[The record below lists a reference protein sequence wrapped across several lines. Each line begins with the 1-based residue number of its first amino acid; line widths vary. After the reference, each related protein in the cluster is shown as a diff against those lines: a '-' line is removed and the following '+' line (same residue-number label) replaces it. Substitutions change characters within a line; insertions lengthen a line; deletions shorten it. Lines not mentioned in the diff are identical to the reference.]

1 MYLTLIKTFLTAKA
15 AWIKYA
21 VMAILTVMV
30 LAYVYSA
37 GKHSERAEWLSKE
50 AKFLTQQNEIKE
62 AAEKRVE
69 EQQAKYNEILM
80 GVINEHNKEKTELDN
95 RIAVLSNQRMFINTK
110 KCTGSGGVSAKTES
124 SGQPDS
130 SSDRTELS
138 AEDAEN
144 IRNDYAT
151 AQQLVNQYN
160 DLRAL
165 CLPLVEVVQ

>member
-1 MYLTLIKTFLTAKA
+1 
-15 AWIKYA
+15 
-21 VMAILTVMV
+21 MV
-30 LAYVYSA
+30 LAYVYGA
-37 GKHSERAEWLSKE
+37 GKDSERAEWLNKE
-50 AKFLTQQNEIKE
+50 AKFLTQQNAIKE

-110 KCTGSGGVSAKTES
+110 KCTGSGGLSTKTES
-124 SGQPDS
+124 PGQPDS

-138 AEDAEN
+138 GEDAEN
-144 IRNDYAT
+144 IRDDYAT

-165 CLPLVEVVQ
+165 CLPLVEVMQ

>member
-21 VMAILTVMV
+21 AIAILTVMV
-30 LAYVYSA
+30 LAYVYNA

-110 KCTGSGGVSAKTES
+110 KCTGSGGVSTKTES
-124 SGQPDS
+124 ASQLDS
-130 SSDRTELS
+130 TTDRAELS
-138 AEDAEN
+138 VSDAEN
-144 IRNDYAT
+144 VRNDYAT

>member
-1 MYLTLIKTFLTAKA
+1 MYLTLIKTFLTAKKTWLKIA
-15 AWIKYA
+15 AI
-21 VMAILTVMV
+21 AILTATC

-37 GKHSERAEWLSKE
+37 GKDSERAEWLNKE
-50 AKFLTQQNEIKE
+50 AKFLTQQNAIKE

-110 KCTGSGGVSAKTES
+110 KCTGSGGVSTKTES
-124 SGQPDS
+124 ASQLDS
-130 SSDRTELS
+130 TTDRAELS
-138 AEDAEN
+138 VSDAEN
-144 IRNDYAT
+144 VRNDYAT